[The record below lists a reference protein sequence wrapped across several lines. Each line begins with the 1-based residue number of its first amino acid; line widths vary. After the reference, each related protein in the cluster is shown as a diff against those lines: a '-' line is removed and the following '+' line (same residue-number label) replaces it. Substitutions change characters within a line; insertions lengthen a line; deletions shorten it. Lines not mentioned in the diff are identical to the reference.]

1 MPANRVESVERALT
15 ILNQFL
21 NTPEG
26 LSLKQIAERTGY
38 YKSTILRLCG
48 SLEAYGYLRRDADGR
63 FHLGE
68 TPTRLAAHQADSLNL
83 EPLIRPV
90 LHALVKET
98 GETASFYVADGDER
112 ICRYRENSRRAIRH
126 HIDEGVRLPITQG
139 ASGMVLRAFDPHRN
153 PDSALDVVAR
163 EGFFYSVGERD
174 PDLASVA
181 APVRQANG
189 TLLGALTL
197 SGLRTR
203 FNPDRRDGLTRA
215 VCRRAKSL
223 GRTIERTLRNTR

>member
-1 MPANRVESVERALT
+1 LPANRVEAVERALT

-21 NTPEG
+21 DAPGG

-48 SLEAYGYLRRDADGR
+48 SLEVYGYLRRDTEGR

-68 TPTRLAAHQADSLNL
+68 TPARLAAHQAESLNL
-83 EPLIRPV
+83 EPFIRPA

-98 GETASFYVADGDER
+98 DETASFYVADGAER

-139 ASGMVLRAFDPHRN
+139 ASGMVLRAFATRREGDP
-153 PDSALDVVAR
+153 DLDRVAGD
-163 EGFFYSVGERD
+163 GFFYSVGERD

-181 APVRQANG
+181 APVRQSDG

-203 FNPDRRDGLTRA
+203 FGSDRREQLTRA
-215 VCRRAKSL
+215 VCQRARSL
-223 GRTIERTLRNTR
+223 GRTIDQTLRRKP